1 MKLKDKI
8 KSYSFWV
15 SLASAIILILK
26 VLGSRFGFTVDES
39 MVSDFFTAI
48 CSILVLLGIIVIPQ
62 SGNQTQTK
70 DNNNPNIFANTDK
83 IEIVAE
89 AKLSAENQ
97 ETLNQPT
104 KDNCAEEVADKE
116 ACSNETNTQEPYTNE
131 VATEEAYLN
140 ENIPIDD
147 NVIIKNNSDEVV
159 VDTNTPAE
167 PAIENT
173 DSIDEIMV
181 EDSSSIDGSIECNNN
196 PTEVLI
202 ENQPEQ
208 AIERINSV
216 ELIQDNTI
224 IENPETCNL
233 KSILSHEREKFANDI
248 NQYIFEL
255 EEELRKARENL

>member
-70 DNNNPNIFANTDK
+70 DNNNPNIFANSDK
-83 IEIVAE
+83 IEMVAE
-89 AKLSAENQ
+89 TELGAKNYKTINHSTKEN
-97 ETLNQPT
+97 
-104 KDNCAEEVADKE
+104 CFEEVAYKE
-116 ACSNETNTQEPYTNE
+116 ACSNETITKEPS
-131 VATEEAYLN
+131 TEEVSTGEFCLN
-140 ENIPIDD
+140 EQISVDD
-147 NVIIKNNSDEVV
+147 NVITKNNSDEIM
-159 VDTNTPAE
+159 VDTNTPAK
-167 PAIENT
+167 PAIETT
-173 DSIDEIMV
+173 DGLDEIMV

-196 PTEVLI
+196 PTEDLI

-208 AIERINSV
+208 AIESINSV
-216 ELIQDNTI
+216 ELIQDNTS

-255 EEELRKARENL
+255 EEELRKTRENL